1 MSFFPF
7 VKIIEETTTWFV
19 SNDRKWDEYYIR
31 LCNKFEL
38 LYIFNK
44 LSKIFY
50 FLMLTIT
57 RLTKSLYIESQHIF
71 HVLRELTKLWWFQL

>member
-7 VKIIEETTTWFV
+7 VKIIVKTTTWFV
-19 SNDRKWDEYYIR
+19 SNDRKCDEYYIR

-38 LYIFNK
+38 SYIFKK

-50 FLMLTIT
+50 FLILTIT
-57 RLTKSLYIESQHIF
+57 RLTKFPYIE
-71 HVLRELTKLWWFQL
+71 T